1 MDPYFLVIVFVL
13 ASVVAVAV
21 VVVRRA
27 RQRRSEHEGER
38 LLTRHLAEAH
48 PGMVAVSDA
57 EGRIRAASKSFDR
70 RFRGVPGEHGRL
82 DTVQDI
88 LDKKSQYDYR
98 NIVTYA
104 FRTHEHVP
112 DFKVMTV
119 LEGHFQELLLTVT
132 PVLTPRGGRVGLINE
147 FKSPNKP
154 AVDDADFE
162 RLEKLT
168 NVGQIA
174 AGIAHELN
182 TPLGAIILSS
192 DIIAESV
199 RSTALREQADKIKR
213 QATHCSKVVKELLRY
228 VKKDERIQ
236 KRCGIGAI
244 ISRLRSLVEPE
255 LRARGIA
262 LDVHVEAEDD
272 TILCDENQVEQLF
285 FNLFSNSF
293 HAIGESG
300 RICIRVTLDA
310 LLNQLVVT
318 FEDNGS
324 GIESQDM
331 ARIFDPFFTTKPG
344 SEGTGLGL
352 ALCSR
357 IMLDHD
363 GKIEA
368 RSAHG
373 QGAVFIL
380 RFPAVS

>member
-1 MDPYFLVIVFVL
+1 MNLYSLILVFFLAIVVIAL
-13 ASVVAVAV
+13 
-21 VVVRRA
+21 VVRRA
-27 RQRRSEHEGER
+27 SRQRSEYERER
-38 LLTRHLAEAH
+38 LLTCHLAEAH
-48 PGMVAVSDA
+48 PGLVVVSDA
-57 EGRIRAASKSFDR
+57 AGRFRAASKSFDR
-70 RFRGVPGEHGRL
+70 RFRCVQGEHGRP
-82 DTVQDI
+82 DTIQDI

-104 FRTHEHVP
+104 FRTNEPVL
-112 DFKVMTV
+112 DFKIRTV
-119 LEGHFQELLLTVT
+119 LEGHTQELLVTVI
-132 PVLTPRGGRVGLINE
+132 PVLASHGRRVGLINE
-147 FKSPNKP
+147 FKSLNKP
-154 AVDDADFE
+154 AVAGADFE

-182 TPLGAIILSS
+182 TPLGAIILSA
-192 DIIAESV
+192 DIIAESAH
-199 RSTALREQADKIKR
+199 TTGLREQADKIKR

-228 VKKDERIQ
+228 VKNDERIQ
-236 KRCGIGAI
+236 ERCGVGTI
-244 ISRLRSLVEPE
+244 IARIRSLVEPE
-255 LRARGIA
+255 LGARDIT
-262 LDVHVEAEDD
+262 LDVHIETEDD

-293 HAIGESG
+293 HAIGAGG
-300 RICIRVTLDA
+300 RIWVRVNLDA

-324 GIESQDM
+324 GIESQNM

-352 ALCSR
+352 ALCKR
-357 IMLDHD
+357 IMLDHG

-368 RSAHG
+368 RSTRG
-373 QGAVFIL
+373 QGAMFVL

>member
-1 MDPYFLVIVFVL
+1 MDPYFLVLVFFL
-13 ASVVAVAV
+13 AGVVVV

-27 RQRRSEHEGER
+27 SQRRSEYESER
-38 LLTRHLAEAH
+38 LLTCHLAEAH
-48 PGMVAVSDA
+48 PGMVVVSDA
-57 EGRIRAASKSFDR
+57 DGRIRAASGSFDR
-70 RFRGVPGEHGRL
+70 RFRCAPGARGRP

-104 FRTHEHVP
+104 FRANEPVL
-112 DFKVMTV
+112 DFKVRATP
-119 LEGHFQELLLTVT
+119 EGHSQDLLLTVI
-132 PVLTPRGGRVGLINE
+132 PVLTSRGRRVGLINE

-154 AVDDADFE
+154 AVAGADFE

-182 TPLGAIILSS
+182 TPLGAIILSA
-192 DIIAESV
+192 DIIAESAHA
-199 RSTALREQADKIKR
+199 TGLREQADKIKR

-236 KRCGIGAI
+236 RRCGIGTI
-244 ISRLRSLVEPE
+244 IARIRSLIEPE
-255 LRARGIA
+255 LGARNIS

-272 TILCDENQVEQLF
+272 TILCDENQVEQIF

-293 HAIGESG
+293 YAIGEGG
-300 RICIRVTLDA
+300 RIWVRVNQDA

-324 GIESQDM
+324 GIDQKDM

-352 ALCSR
+352 ALCRR

-368 RSAHG
+368 RSTHG
-373 QGAVFIL
+373 QGAVFVL
-380 RFPAVS
+380 RFPVAS